1 MLKEKK
7 SKWIETQ
14 KKYQIILD
22 RSFNVNKLHFIFLWN
37 KVLQNESFQQSTISF
52 KVIFKNSQ
60 GIDGGD
66 EVRMLGKKIGYVKAT
81 NIIGQ
86 NIILDVSIND
96 MFKNSI
102 PIDSRFEITSEDIM
116 GGKNLTIYPGKDTNK
131 FILDGDTISG
141 KNSEVVSLTQDIGD
155 FARTLNETFG
165 TDKKI
170 KLYKL
175 SKV

>member
-1 MLKEKK
+1 MSRL
-7 SKWIETQ
+7 
-14 KKYQIILD
+14 QISL
-22 RSFNVNKLHFIFLWN
+22 NK
-37 KVLQNESFQQSTISF
+37 
-52 KVIFKNSQ
+52 
-60 GIDGGD
+60 
-66 EVRMLGKKIGYVKAT
+66 
-81 NIIGQ
+81 
-86 NIILDVSIND
+86 NIILDISIND

-116 GGKNLTIYPGKDTNK
+116 GGKIYAIYPGKDTNK

-165 TDKKI
+165 TEQKI
-170 KLYKL
+170 KLFKL